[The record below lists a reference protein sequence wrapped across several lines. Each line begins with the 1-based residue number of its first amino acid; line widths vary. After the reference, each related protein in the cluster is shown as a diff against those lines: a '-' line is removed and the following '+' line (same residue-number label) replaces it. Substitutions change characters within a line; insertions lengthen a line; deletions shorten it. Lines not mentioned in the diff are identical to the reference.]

1 MKENIKRG
9 LREKWHISMVIEDVQ
24 SSIVKCTKCVT
35 DLCTECINLQRRL
48 DMDKTIQY
56 KRFEVPFEGDLFCC
70 CFVVVFTYD

>member
-1 MKENIKRG
+1 
-9 LREKWHISMVIEDVQ
+9 MVIEDVQ

-48 DMDKTIQY
+48 DMDKTMQY